1 VIPGGDNMIN
11 VGDTVIYANTGTK
24 GSVKEIKEKNGVKW
38 ALLDNGLYYVTGM
51 LKQADMKENVDKEN
65 ISISEIKEKLEE
77 EKKLDLSKI
86 SDEFCGGGG

>member
-1 VIPGGDNMIN
+1 MIN

-38 ALLDNGLYYVTGM
+38 ALLDNGLYYVTDT

-77 EKKLDLSKI
+77 EKKIDLSKI